1 MKSQQSDKLFYKMG
15 TVNNDDRKH
24 GSKARS
30 SIPKLLCHVQAIA
43 TLATRKSHF
52 EVREG
57 AKSQQLLGAAWLR
70 AEHCTREKKLGDFQ
84 GSSFSYYLISV
95 RHMTDW
101 GAAAGVWHHALAAR
115 SKCTPT
121 PSSQLKHART
131 LLVLQPGR
139 RGGWA
144 GWAGWEAA
152 CFPLRVQGEGNDV
165 SG

>member
-57 AKSQQLLGAAWLR
+57 AKSRQLLGAAWLR
-70 AEHCTREKKLGDFQ
+70 AEHCAREKKLGDFQ
-84 GSSFSYYLISV
+84 GSSFSCYLISV
-95 RHMTDW
+95 RHMT
-101 GAAAGVWHHALAAR
+101 GEQQLGFGTMLQQRVANAPR
-115 SKCTPT
+115 P
-121 PSSQLKHART
+121 PSSQPKHAQT

-139 RGGWA
+139 RG

>member
-101 GAAAGVWHHALAAR
+101 GAAAGVWHHAAAAR

-121 PSSQLKHART
+121 PKLTAEACTDPAGAAARAAGRLGRLGRLGSC
-131 LLVLQPGR
+131 LLPTPCAR
-139 RGGWA
+139 R
-144 GWAGWEAA
+144 
-152 CFPLRVQGEGNDV
+152 R
-165 SG
+165 

>member
-101 GAAAGVWHHALAAR
+101 GAAAGVWHHAAAAR
-115 SKCTPT
+115 SKCTLTPKLAAEACTDPAGAAARAAGRLGRLGSCLLPT
-121 PSSQLKHART
+121 PCAR
-131 LLVLQPGR
+131 R
-139 RGGWA
+139 R
-144 GWAGWEAA
+144 
-152 CFPLRVQGEGNDV
+152 
-165 SG
+165 